1 MRFFDFQV
9 NYMLYWRFHFK
20 KEIPINRLFTQ
31 WRWTYILDFGPW
43 RSAFDMGYMD
53 KRPSFLGKDNM
64 HEGLKDVAV
73 KDMLAPPEPY
83 WPRSE
88 IRFLRISYMKDFNV
102 VVRPSGME
110 VLDKAAPLQVRRG
123 YLTSAQIKAWFSW
136 KYTSIVGSIIRG
148 LVWSYYGSFLTR
160 FDKL

>member
-1 MRFFDFQV
+1 MEV
-9 NYMLYWRFHFK
+9 NIYIGFWTLKKCIRYGLYG
-20 KEIPINRLFTQ
+20 Q
-31 WRWTYILDFGPW
+31 A
-43 RSAFDMGYMD
+43 AFI
-53 KRPSFLGKDNM
+53 LGKDNM

-110 VLDKAAPLQVRRG
+110 VLDKAAP
-123 YLTSAQIKAWFSW
+123 YKF
-136 KYTSIVGSIIRG
+136 VGG
-148 LVWSYYGSFLTR
+148 T
-160 FDKL
+160 